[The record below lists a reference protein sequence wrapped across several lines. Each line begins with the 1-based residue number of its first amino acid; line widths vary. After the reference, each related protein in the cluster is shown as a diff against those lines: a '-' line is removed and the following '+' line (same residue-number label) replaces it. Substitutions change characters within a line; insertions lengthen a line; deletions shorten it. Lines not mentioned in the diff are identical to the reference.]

1 MKKSEDYLNEMKQLW
16 KDEPHKARRWQFW
29 YLTPAQRLAVLR
41 ELLYPVSCSNNV
53 P

>member
-16 KDEPHKARRWQFW
+16 KNEPQKSYRWQFW
-29 YLTPAQRLAVLR
+29 YLTPAQRHAVLR
-41 ELLYPVSCSNNV
+41 ELLCPVSCSNNA

>member
-16 KDEPHKARRWQFW
+16 KDEPQKPGHWQLW
-29 YLTPAQRLAVLR
+29 YLTPVQRLAVLR
-41 ELLYPVSCSNNV
+41 ELLCPLSQPENR